1 MSIGPKMCHGLSI
14 HFFKT
19 RKKEDCDLPGSRIFP
34 VYSSDYHR
42 LQFKRYCTFTEIK
55 VYQCWDEK
63 SIWWFSFYQF
73 HPFYSYVNIFPTYK
87 WCCGVWRSL
96 SLLWQSW
103 SSKLNLTNMRIVS
116 FDISFLLI
124 KIGKFIVIIKVT
136 LILQ

>member
-1 MSIGPKMCHGLSI
+1 MAQRCVMDYRSIFLRPE
-14 HFFKT
+14 
-19 RKKEDCDLPGSRIFP
+19 KKRTVTFLVQEYFLFIP
-34 VYSSDYHR
+34 VYYHR
-42 LQFKRYCTFTEIK
+42 LQFRRYCTFTEIK

-124 KIGKFIVIIKVT
+124 KIGKYIVIIKIT